1 MAGFSAFGSQRG
13 YIQHIFLGLQLLG
26 CSYIDITRFK
36 TNGITASNLFMAQI
50 FISAGHGGVEN
61 GTRDAGAR
69 VAGTTEAQEM
79 IALRDLTVPE
89 LRSRGYDVLSVP
101 DDLSQAQSIDW
112 INARAQSGAIALEI
126 HAENFSNSTMRGASV
141 YYISS
146 NRDRRDQ
153 AELLLLNLIKEVP
166 ELPSRGARSDTAAGV
181 GQLAFL
187 RQTVP
192 PALVAEIV
200 YLSNPQDLALLTQ
213 RRRSFAVG
221 LANGLAAWS
230 RAVTGSSPAAPA
242 IPSAPEY
249 PTINIQFNGGPYSEK
264 GIIISGNAYIPI
276 DLANLLGTDLAAAPE
291 IRRVRYRGTVYIKAV
306 DLKPFSVS
314 LDWDATTRT
323 LKLRSAAML
332 SICPGTI
339 DVIMSHGSTTETQLA
354 LFLRKEN
361 SRALDRFP
369 DLPKIYREEGTAEG
383 VDYDIAFC
391 QMCVETDFLRFPGLV
406 QPNQNNFAGLADGAG
421 NLANFESARIGVRAQ
436 IQHLKAYASTEPLAR
451 EKVDPRFDFVKRG
464 IAPLVD
470 QLSNLWAADPLYG
483 QKILARLQALYRTAG
498 LL

>member
-1 MAGFSAFGSQRG
+1 
-13 YIQHIFLGLQLLG
+13 
-26 CSYIDITRFK
+26 
-36 TNGITASNLFMAQI
+36 MAQI
-50 FISAGHGGVEN
+50 FISAGHGGIEN
-61 GTRDAGAR
+61 GVRDAGAR
-69 VAGTTEAQEM
+69 VGGTSEAQEM
-79 IALRDLTVPE
+79 IALRDLIVPE

-101 DDLSQAQSIDW
+101 DDLSLAQSMDW

-126 HAENFSNSTMRGASV
+126 HAENFSNQATRGATV

-153 AELLLLNLIKEVP
+153 AELLLLSLLKEVP
-166 ELPSRGARSDTAAGV
+166 ELPSRGVRADTAAGT
-181 GQLAFL
+181 GQLSFL
-187 RQTVP
+187 RQTLP
-192 PALVAEIV
+192 PALVAEIA
-200 YLSNPQDLALLTQ
+200 YLSNPKDLALLTQ
-213 RRRSFAVG
+213 KRRSFAVG
-221 LANGLAAWS
+221 LANGLAGWS
-230 RAVTGSSPAAPA
+230 RAITGSSPAPTQ
-242 IPSAPEY
+242 PVAPEY
-249 PTINIQFNGGPYSEK
+249 LTINIEFNGGPYNEK
-264 GIIISGNAYIPI
+264 GIIISGNSYIPI
-276 DLANLLGTDLAAAPE
+276 DLANLLGTDLAAIPE
-291 IRRVRYRGTVYIKAV
+291 VRRVRYRGTVYVKAI

-314 LDWDATTRT
+314 IEWDAATRT

-354 LFLRKEN
+354 IFLRQEN
-361 SRALDRFP
+361 NAALDRFP

-406 QPNQNNFAGLADGAG
+406 QPSQNNFAGLADGAG
-421 NLANFESARIGVRAQ
+421 NLASFDSARIGVRAQ

-451 EKVDPRFDFVKRG
+451 DKVDPRFGFVKRG

-470 QLSNLWAADPLYG
+470 QLSNLWAADALYG
-483 QKILARLQALYRTAG
+483 QKIMAKLQMLYKTAG